1 MKKVQVV
8 ISWLLCVFMLWGV
21 LPLSA
26 FATENTEPSG
36 ELVEEIVYELMTD
49 EELNEFSPYTA

>member
-1 MKKVQVV
+1 MKKVQVI
-8 ISWLLCVFMLWGV
+8 ISWLLCVFMLWGA

-36 ELVEEIVYELMTD
+36 ELVEEIVYE
-49 EELNEFSPYTA
+49 F